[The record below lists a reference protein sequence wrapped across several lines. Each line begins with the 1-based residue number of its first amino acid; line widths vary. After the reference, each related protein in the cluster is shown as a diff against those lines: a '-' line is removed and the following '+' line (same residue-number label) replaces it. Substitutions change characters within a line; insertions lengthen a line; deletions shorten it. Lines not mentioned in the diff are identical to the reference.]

1 MFRKTVWRALERE
14 LDNRHL
20 LLDRFSEKLRR
31 GGFDKYK
38 SELAATD
45 IFVEKAQVYLTW
57 RARFLTIAGV
67 VAALLSIVS
76 LVSPAVLLINDSIV
90 VNEGDAKPVKSAEK
104 DTMPVSKYLIKKLV
118 QPAEYTE
125 THPVSANTDK
135 DAQKQGAHVR
145 LDTVS
150 TTRLYTNKNQYNYIF
165 YLLLLRSSSIGGA
178 FVAAAGFLIYLS
190 RSCFHEATILYNRR
204 HALRFGR
211 LFVYL
216 KMSGDMFDLK
226 ELETAF
232 KWTDEYSTAFK
243 ELKPEAA
250 ASPNIIPGLSSVI
263 DLLQKVAD
271 NLGKKTKKVKNDLTE
286 EAKDD

>member
-1 MFRKTVWRALERE
+1 MFRKKVWRALERE

-67 VAALLSIVS
+67 AAALLSIVS

-90 VNEGDAKPVKSAEK
+90 VNEGEAKSVDSAEK
-104 DTMPVSKYLIKKLV
+104 DTMQVSKYLIKKLV
-118 QPAEYTE
+118 QPAEYTVI
-125 THPVSANTDK
+125 HPAN
-135 DAQKQGAHVR
+135 AEQNQGAHVGQ
-145 LDTVS
+145 DTLS
-150 TTRLYTNKNQYNYIF
+150 TRRYTNKNQYNYIF

-216 KMSGDMFDLK
+216 KMSGDLFDLK

-250 ASPNIIPGLSSVI
+250 GSPNIIPGLSSVI

-271 NLGKKTKKVKNDLTE
+271 NLGKKTKKAKNALTE
-286 EAKDD
+286 EEKDD